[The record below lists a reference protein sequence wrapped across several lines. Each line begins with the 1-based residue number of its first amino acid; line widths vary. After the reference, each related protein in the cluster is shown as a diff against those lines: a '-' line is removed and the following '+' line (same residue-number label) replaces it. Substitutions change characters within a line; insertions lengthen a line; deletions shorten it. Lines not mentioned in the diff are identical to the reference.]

1 MQQDNCLKYF
11 VAWTKLK
18 IKLHLTDKRLYFKE
32 REIWWCSLGVN
43 IGHEENGKHEFFE
56 RPVLMLKKFNREALW
71 ILPMSSQWKNTP
83 YHYNSVY
90 AGVRYSVRISQLRL
104 VSSKR
109 LSRRIRELPAVEFQK
124 IVTQIKNLL

>member
-1 MQQDNCLKYF
+1 M
-11 VAWTKLK
+11 
-18 IKLHLTDKRLYFKE
+18 IKKDFDGWNEKKKNLHGSPSKPFYHE

-56 RPVLMLKKFNREALW
+56 RPVLILKKFNREALW